1 MTDKLNIRV
10 VIGGREYPIK
20 INPNEEESIRRA
32 VKFIDEKV
40 KEVEENYAVKDR
52 RDSLAIALLFIVT
65 ELLNQKGTNV
75 LVDNNIIDDLKV
87 LSDKIDL
94 HLV

>member
-20 INPNEEESIRRA
+20 INPNEEESIRSA

-75 LVDNNIIDDLKV
+75 LVDNNIINDLKV
-87 LSDKIDL
+87 LSEKIDL
-94 HLV
+94 HLI